1 MIGEAEKLRGVLESV
16 FRVALDKGWL
26 QNRFSTAL
34 RRSLTS
40 DPEELAALVLAEC
53 WEAHQ
58 NGAIIDEESVT
69 RVLNRVQKRLERDV
83 RRSPKEL
90 TVEPP
95 ETLANTSSESVQAQR
110 LRDLRDS
117 VQAFVSTL
125 TPDDALLF
133 HRCIMDAVPIETFVR
148 ETHIP
153 KSTVYRH
160 LKELRERLRQFL
172 AKR

>member
-1 MIGEAEKLRGVLESV
+1 MTSEAEKLRGVFESV
-16 FRVALDKGWL
+16 FHVEFDEGWFR
-26 QNRFSTAL
+26 NRFAAAL

-58 NGAIIDEESVT
+58 SGSTIDEDSLE
-69 RVLNRVQKRLERDV
+69 RVLNRIQKRLERDV

-90 TVEPP
+90 TSEPA
-95 ETLANTSSESVQAQR
+95 ETVAHTSSDSLESQR
-110 LRDLRDS
+110 LRDLQDS
-117 VQAFVSTL
+117 IHAFVSTL

-133 HRCIMDAVPIETFVR
+133 DRCIMDAVPIETFVR

-153 KSTVYRH
+153 QSTAYRH
-160 LKELRERLRQFL
+160 LKELRDRLRQFL
-172 AKR
+172 TEQ